1 MRIKIRM
8 RIPSSAVKPLVR
20 LQLLFAEGSH
30 PSSSLNSEWVA
41 LEMRRILMRMMLMM
55 MMMVMMMETL
65 RKEMAPIIFTQVRVG
80 GAQDGDGDEEEH
92 VKILK
97 EMVMII
103 FNQIGEGGKVD
114 EATS

>member
-1 MRIKIRM
+1 MRIKMRT

-30 PSSSLNSEWVA
+30 PSSSLKSEWVA
-41 LEMRRILMRMMLMM
+41 LEVRRILMRMMLMM
-55 MMMVMMMETL
+55 MVMMMMETL

-92 VKILK
+92 IKILK